1 MLLMR
6 TILMS
11 GALIPFICSS
21 GFDQLNELALDD
33 QLAIVDEVAP
43 KPDLPVI
50 NTALAFTNP
59 WPVEVKVKLEAYN
72 YEGEEVGEGELVIPP
87 HGLRYFFVSRI
98 GGDDAARFVGW
109 VAARTSRSVA
119 GSAILLGAAGTT
131 DLPVRRFPRRLN
143 TDRVHPRMIWFPL
156 VAAL

>member
-21 GFDQLNELALDD
+21 GFGQLNELALDD

-98 GGDDAARFVGW
+98 VGDDAARFVG
-109 VAARTSRSVA
+109 
-119 GSAILLGAAGTT
+119 
-131 DLPVRRFPRRLN
+131 
-143 TDRVHPRMIWFPL
+143 
-156 VAAL
+156 